1 MTCNCDKGVDIDR
14 TMSTYKEEFT
24 HSFSL
29 REIWKNGEWKYK
41 KFCFKMNSILY
52 NHLLCLQSGNSTA
65 YCKWNYI
72 GSINIYAA
80 SVSSCYLLKSCKS
93 HMDLT
98 YLKKKNLVY
107 PFISINRPKM
117 ILLMDFSVTLLSP
130 LSYLLSS
137 SHVLIISHS
146 CLQYQNNSSLM

>member
-98 YLKKKNLVY
+98 YLKKKKPCLSIYFNKQAQDDIANGFLSNTIV
-107 PFISINRPKM
+107 PFVLSFVFFSCFNNITFLSAISE
-117 ILLMDFSVTLLSP
+117 
-130 LSYLLSS
+130 
-137 SHVLIISHS
+137 
-146 CLQYQNNSSLM
+146 